1 MTACGENRYLSEVA
15 YPTGEESRI
24 VIAPSDNPRAARAVA
39 EFLVTLTEVEIEQLT
54 VLAHQRY
61 MDLRGYH
68 RECSRKGI
76 LPV

>member
-1 MTACGENRYLSEVA
+1 MDGMTVLSELA
-15 YPTGEESRI
+15 YPNGDLSRI
-24 VIAPSDNPRAARAVA
+24 RVTPSDNPRAARAVA

>member
-1 MTACGENRYLSEVA
+1 MANGTVTVLSELA
-15 YPTGEESRI
+15 YPTGDLSRI
-24 VIAPSDNPRAARAVA
+24 RIDPTGNPWAARLVT
-39 EFLVTLTEVEIEQLT
+39 EFLAALTEVEIEQLT